1 MTDTSELLPKL
12 RSREEYFDWLDGYAV
27 QTADEVRER
36 RTTRSIGKT
45 YMLETVGRSRPAPPL
60 SDIFGRAG
68 LSLAP
73 VEEGA
78 LYRVR
83 DPRARG
89 DVALLELLNERH
101 PVIYTLMATDQSD
114 PWVGR
119 LVQSSPWLDNL
130 WISARLFSELWRWV
144 QASADPRRFTRLT
157 FDYEAFY
164 ESEDASPSQDED
176 DDGGSALF
184 QDAADEDRVPVARR
198 SSRFTMVDRVGTVRS
213 QLSRLQNVYRPLQS
227 IIQLRVP
234 ASDRRGGHDFW
245 FNGKVTNRSD
255 SFIDHRQS
263 VEFVLRTYRG
273 VTEQAERALWFDTEG
288 TSGEGDG
295 LLLRGAPVLL
305 KFSERLSESTFDRW
319 VRATFGRKSNRFRLS
334 GHPMW
339 LSSTK
344 VHVYGVDQHLWQ
356 PVMLELTDRHLYA
369 ILPRGTCGNT
379 VHRLVTNVQRFLD
392 PGVSAWIGDR
402 RFEQLIEEVMP
413 PPPQA
418 A

>member
-1 MTDTSELLPKL
+1 
-12 RSREEYFDWLDGYAV
+12 
-27 QTADEVRER
+27 
-36 RTTRSIGKT
+36 
-45 YMLETVGRSRPAPPL
+45 
-60 SDIFGRAG
+60 
-68 LSLAP
+68 
-73 VEEGA
+73 
-78 LYRVR
+78 
-83 DPRARG
+83 
-89 DVALLELLNERH
+89 
-101 PVIYTLMATDQSD
+101 
-114 PWVGR
+114 
-119 LVQSSPWLDNL
+119 
-130 WISARLFSELWRWV
+130 
-144 QASADPRRFTRLT
+144 
-157 FDYEAFY
+157 
-164 ESEDASPSQDED
+164 
-176 DDGGSALF
+176 
-184 QDAADEDRVPVARR
+184 
-198 SSRFTMVDRVGTVRS
+198 MVDRVGTVRS

-227 IIQLRVP
+227 IVQLRVP

-319 VRATFGRKSNRFRLS
+319 VRSTFGRKSNRFRLS

-402 RFEQLIEEVMP
+402 RFEQLIEEIMP